1 MKYLLD
7 VNVLLALA
15 HQDHADHGKVSAWF
29 QSIHR
34 SATEFQTCAITELGF
49 VRISVQAGL
58 TGDVAAALNTL
69 AGLKKSSRVAFVIVP
84 DALGAANLPKHVKKP
99 AQLTDGHLLKL
110 AETTGA
116 KLVTLDKGIPGAVL
130 IN

>member
-1 MKYLLD
+1 VKYLLD

-15 HQDHADHGKVSAWF
+15 HQDHADHGKVSTWF
-29 QSIHR
+29 QSVHR
-34 SATEFQTCAITELGF
+34 SATEVQTCAITELDF

-58 TGDVAAALNTL
+58 TKDIATALNTL
-69 AGLKKSSRVAFVIVP
+69 AGLKQSSRVPFVIVP
-84 DALGAANLPKHVKKP
+84 DALGVANLPKQIKKP

-110 AETTGA
+110 AESSGA

>member
-7 VNVLLALA
+7 VNVPLALA
-15 HQDHADHGKVSAWF
+15 HQDHADHGKVSTWF
-29 QSIHR
+29 KSVHR
-34 SATEFQTCAITELGF
+34 SATEFQTCSITELGY

-58 TGDVAAALNTL
+58 TEDIATALNTFN
-69 AGLKKSSRVAFVIVP
+69 GLKKSSHVAFVIVP
-84 DALGAANLPKHVKKP
+84 DALGVTNLPKHLKKP

-110 AETTGA
+110 AETSGA